1 MNENETHNYSIGDYV
16 VVDKISCITD
26 GKLYEN
32 QIDWLVAEIKD
43 IIFTLT
49 NEKLYKIYLY
59 IPILTL
65 QNNNNNNNEDIN
77 VFIIFLLIYRILY
90 S

>member
-1 MNENETHNYSIGDYV
+1 MNENKSHIYSVGDFV

-32 QIDWLVAEIKD
+32 QIDWLVVEIKD

-49 NEKLYKIYLY
+49 NEKLYKIHLY
-59 IPILTL
+59 IPLLTV
-65 QNNNNNNNEDIN
+65 QNNNENNNDDIN
-77 VFIIFLLIYRILY
+77 VLIIILY
-90 S
+90 YL